1 MTTTPV
7 PDWPH
12 VGAIARPDGGE
23 VTINGTSHPVA
34 GDSVAT
40 VRQAILA
47 KVAETA
53 RSVNRPVKVTA
64 TDPDGSWP
72 LIVHPDGHVEAGEQP
87 EIEARRTRRTR
98 AEDAPVPSRRSAQ
111 RLNGDDDRQDAAPA
125 AVLTAEPDVP
135 EPQPAPVAAP
145 TVPTTAGTA
154 AWVQE
159 APEVQA
165 TGPVT
170 AAAAPMTRR
179 EALSQ
184 SFLTDNHAEAPAE
197 AGWRGLL
204 ARMGVKI
211 QPSPAELAERADERA
226 VSQHWPGPRTI
237 AIVNGKGGANKTPTT
252 ILLSAL
258 LARYGGSG
266 VLAWDN
272 NPTRGTLGWRTEQ
285 GPHENTVLDL
295 LPRTDA
301 LLAPDARAAELAHY
315 VHHQTR
321 DKYDVL
327 RSHPEVLATDQRI
340 TAADFD
346 ALHTVASKYFRLIII
361 DSGNDE
367 SAESWLRMIDH
378 TDQLVVATTTRE
390 EHAES
395 GRLLLDELSRRDA
408 HSADLAENAVVIVS
422 HASTNEAGP
431 QAITEGFS
439 RIAREAVA
447 IPYDPKLS
455 GRPLH
460 YDALDKRTQRAW
472 LRAAAAV
479 AGGL

>member
-12 VGAIARPDGGE
+12 VSAIARPDGGE
-23 VTINGTSHPVA
+23 VTINGTSHPVT

-53 RSVNRPVKVTA
+53 ATVKRPVKVVA

-72 LIVHPDGHVEAGEQP
+72 LIVHPDGRVEAGEQP
-87 EIEARRTRRTR
+87 EPEARRSRRPRTDDHATTASVAARMDGPDR
-98 AEDAPVPSRRSAQ
+98 AVPAPVITAEPPAAPVEPAPAVSAA
-111 RLNGDDDRQDAAPA
+111 GTDAWVAQAPEVVEANETPAPA
-125 AVLTAEPDVP
+125 AAL
-135 EPQPAPVAAP
+135 
-145 TVPTTAGTA
+145 
-154 AWVQE
+154 
-159 APEVQA
+159 
-165 TGPVT
+165 
-170 AAAAPMTRR
+170 APMTRR
-179 EALSQ
+179 EALNR
-184 SFLTDNHAEAPAE
+184 SFLTETHDEAPAE
-197 AGWRGLL
+197 SGWRGML
-204 ARMGVKI
+204 ARLGIKV

-237 AIVNGKGGANKTPTT
+237 AVVNGKGGANKTPTT

-295 LPRTDA
+295 LPRTGA
-301 LLAPDARAAELAHY
+301 LLAPTAQAAELAHY

-346 ALHTVASKYFRLIII
+346 ALHEVASKYFRLIVI

-395 GRLLLDELSRRDA
+395 GRLLLEELSRRDA
-408 HSADLAENAVVIVS
+408 HSAALAENAVAIVS

-431 QAITEGFS
+431 AAITAGFS

-460 YDALDKRTQRAW
+460 YDALAAKTQRAW

-479 AGGL
+479 AAGL

>member
-1 MTTTPV
+1 MTTTPI

-12 VGAIARPDGGE
+12 VSAVARPDGGE
-23 VTINGTSHPVA
+23 VTINGTSHPVT

-53 RSVNRPVKVTA
+53 QSVGRPVKVTA
-64 TDPDGSWP
+64 TDPDGTWP
-72 LIVHPDGHVEAGEQP
+72 LIVHPNGHVEAGEQAEP
-87 EIEARRTRRTR
+87 EARRTRRAR
-98 AEDAPVPSRRSAQ
+98 AEDTAAPSRREVQ
-111 RLNGDDDRQDAAPA
+111 RLGGDDHPASAPA
-125 AVLTAEPDVP
+125 AVITAEP
-135 EPQPAPVAAP
+135 ELALEPAPAAAGADP
-145 TVPTTAGTA
+145 AAAGTA
-154 AWVQE
+154 AWVQN
-159 APEVQA
+159 APEPQ
-165 TGPVT
+165 TL
-170 AAAAPMTRR
+170 AAPAPMTRR

-184 SFLTDNHAEAPAE
+184 SFLTENRDEAPPE

-204 ARMGVKI
+204 ARVGIKI
-211 QPSPAELAERADERA
+211 QPSLAELAERADERA

-346 ALHTVASKYFRLIII
+346 ALHTVASKYFRLIVI

-408 HSADLAENAVVIVS
+408 HSANLAENAVAIVS

-431 QAITEGFS
+431 KAITEGFS

-460 YDALDKRTQRAW
+460 YDALDQRTQRAW

>member
-12 VGAIARPDGGE
+12 VTAIARPDGGE
-23 VTINGTSHPVA
+23 VTINGTSHPVT

-53 RSVNRPVKVTA
+53 QSVNRPVKVNA
-64 TDPDGSWP
+64 TDPDGTWP
-72 LIVHPDGHVEAGEQP
+72 LIVHPDGHVEAIEQP
-87 EIEARRTRRTR
+87 EPEARRTRRAR
-98 AEDAPVPSRRSAQ
+98 AEDTASPSRREVQ
-111 RLNGDDDRQDAAPA
+111 RLNGDDHQVAAPA
-125 AVLTAEPDVP
+125 AVITAEPETVSP
-135 EPQPAPVAAP
+135 PAPAA
-145 TVPTTAGTA
+145 TLAAAGTA

-159 APEVQA
+159 APEPQA
-165 TGPVT
+165 TGSSP
-170 AAAAPMTRR
+170 APMTRR
-179 EALSQ
+179 EALSR
-184 SFLTDNHAEAPAE
+184 SFLTENRDEAPPE

-204 ARMGVKI
+204 ARVGIKI
-211 QPSPAELAERADERA
+211 QPSPAELAERADQRS
-226 VSQHWPGPRTI
+226 VSQHWRGPRTI

-340 TAADFD
+340 TAANFD
-346 ALHTVASKYFRLIII
+346 ALHTVAAKYFRLIII

-408 HSADLAENAVVIVS
+408 HSAALAENAVVIVS

-431 QAITEGFS
+431 KAITEGFS

-460 YDALDKRTQRAW
+460 YDALDKRTKRAW

>member
-1 MTTTPV
+1 MITTPV

-12 VGAIARPDGGE
+12 VSAIARPDGGE
-23 VTINGTSHPVA
+23 VTINGTSFPVA
-34 GDSVAT
+34 GGSVAE

-53 RSVNRPVKVTA
+53 GTVSRPVKVVA

-72 LIVHPDGHVEAGEQP
+72 LVVHPDGRVEAGEQP
-87 EIEARRTRRTR
+87 EPGARRSRRPR
-98 AEDAPVPSRRSAQ
+98 PEDAAADRMAAGSGRSDQARPAPVIAADPPAAGTDAWVAQ
-111 RLNGDDDRQDAAPA
+111 APETIEPVKVPAPA
-125 AVLTAEPDVP
+125 A
-135 EPQPAPVAAP
+135 PV
-145 TVPTTAGTA
+145 
-154 AWVQE
+154 
-159 APEVQA
+159 
-165 TGPVT
+165 
-170 AAAAPMTRR
+170 TRR
-179 EALSQ
+179 EALNR
-184 SFLTDNHAEAPAE
+184 SFLTENQDEAPAE
-197 AGWRGLL
+197 SGWRGML
-204 ARMGVKI
+204 ARVGIKV
-211 QPSPAELAERADERA
+211 QPSSVELARRTDERA

-237 AIVNGKGGANKTPTT
+237 AVVNGKGGANKTPTT

-285 GPHENTVLDL
+285 GPHEHTVLDL

-301 LLAPDARAAELAHY
+301 LLAPNARAAELAHY

-346 ALHTVASKYFRLIII
+346 ALHEVASKYFRLIVI

-395 GRLLLDELSRRDA
+395 GRLLLEELSRRDER
-408 HSADLAENAVVIVS
+408 SAALAETAVAIVS

-431 QAITEGFS
+431 EAITEGFS
-439 RIAREAVA
+439 QIAREAVA

-460 YDALDKRTQRAW
+460 YAALAPKTQRAW

>member
-1 MTTTPV
+1 M
-7 PDWPH
+7 
-12 VGAIARPDGGE
+12 
-23 VTINGTSHPVA
+23 
-34 GDSVAT
+34 
-40 VRQAILA
+40 QA
-47 KVAETA
+47 
-53 RSVNRPVKVTA
+53 S
-64 TDPDGSWP
+64 
-72 LIVHPDGHVEAGEQP
+72 
-87 EIEARRTRRTR
+87 
-98 AEDAPVPSRRSAQ
+98 
-111 RLNGDDDRQDAAPA
+111 
-125 AVLTAEPDVP
+125 
-135 EPQPAPVAAP
+135 
-145 TVPTTAGTA
+145 
-154 AWVQE
+154 
-159 APEVQA
+159 
-165 TGPVT
+165 GPVT
-170 AAAAPMTRR
+170 AAPAPMTRR

-184 SFLTDNHAEAPAE
+184 SFLTENRDEAPAE

-204 ARMGVKI
+204 ARMGVKV

-408 HSADLAENAVVIVS
+408 HSAGLAENAVVIVS

-431 QAITEGFS
+431 KAITEGFS

-460 YDALDKRTQRAW
+460 YDALDRRTKRAW

>member
-12 VGAIARPDGGE
+12 VSAIARPDGGE
-23 VTINGTSHPVA
+23 VTINGTSFPVA
-34 GDSVAT
+34 GESVAE

-53 RSVNRPVKVTA
+53 GTVSRPVKVVA

-72 LIVHPDGHVEAGEQP
+72 LVVHPDGHVEAGEQP
-87 EIEARRTRRTR
+87 EPEARRSRRPR
-98 AEDAPVPSRRSAQ
+98 PEDAAADRMAAGSGRSEQVTPAPVITGAPP
-111 RLNGDDDRQDAAPA
+111 AAPA
-125 AVLTAEPDVP
+125 EPAMAAQADASPGPAAGTVAWVAQAPETVDVP
-135 EPQPAPVAAP
+135 EVLAAPAPAI
-145 TVPTTAGTA
+145 
-154 AWVQE
+154 
-159 APEVQA
+159 
-165 TGPVT
+165 
-170 AAAAPMTRR
+170 RR
-179 EALSQ
+179 EALNR
-184 SFLTDNHAEAPAE
+184 SFLTENQDEAPAE
-197 AGWRGLL
+197 SGWRGML
-204 ARMGVKI
+204 ARVGIKV
-211 QPSPAELAERADERA
+211 QPSPVELARRADERA

-237 AIVNGKGGANKTPTT
+237 AVVNGKGGANKTPTT

-285 GPHENTVLDL
+285 GPHEHTVLDL
-295 LPRTDA
+295 LPRTEA
-301 LLAPDARAAELAHY
+301 LLAPTARAAELAHY

-346 ALHTVASKYFRLIII
+346 ALHEVASKYFRLIVI

-395 GRLLLDELSRRDA
+395 GRLLLEELSRRSE
-408 HSADLAENAVVIVS
+408 HSAALAETAVAIVS

-431 QAITEGFS
+431 EAITEGFS
-439 RIAREAVA
+439 QIAREAVA
-447 IPYDPKLS
+447 IPYDPQLS

-460 YDALDKRTQRAW
+460 YDALAPKTQRAW